1 MEDMRHF
8 FPGSNTSR
16 GFYNRFAY
24 IMPKEQVRRKIILK
38 GGPGVGKNTFMH
50 RVADYL
56 LTNGRAVEFFH
67 CSSDPDSLDGIA
79 APEIGF
85 VMIDGTAPH
94 VVDPVL
100 PGAAD
105 GILNLGECLNEAM
118 LEKNVDSIRAASDQI
133 SRCFLR
139 TYDYL
144 SAAAP
149 LMIGINRQWRERTPP
164 GSMEALART
173 LIGKYLTGEEGFA
186 TERELF
192 AEAYTPKGYIS
203 FLPTLLSKRVVCI
216 DSPWGFSPHPL
227 LARLRD
233 AALDRG
239 IPVLGLYNPLLPGE
253 LNHLNFP
260 SLSMSV
266 VTSPVDKQS
275 ETVDLKEA
283 LSLNQAASKEQVFNR
298 KIYEQLI
305 QRAVESLRDA
315 KRRHDDLEKWYVAA
329 MDYGLWEK
337 ALDKVKTTIGII
349 AGAL

>member
-24 IMPKEQVRRKIILK
+24 IMSKEQVRRKIILK

-50 RVADYL
+50 RVADHL
-56 LTNGRAVEFFH
+56 ETLGRAVEFFH

-79 APEIGF
+79 APELGF

-100 PGAAD
+100 PGAVD

-118 LEKNVDSIRAASDQI
+118 MEKSRDSIREASEQI

-139 TYDYL
+139 AYDYL
-144 SAAAP
+144 GAAAP
-149 LMIGINRQWRERTPP
+149 LIIGINRQWRDRTPP

-173 LIGKYLTGEEGFA
+173 MIGKFLTGGEGLA

-192 AEAYTPKGYIS
+192 AEAYTPKGYLS
-203 FLPTLLSKRVVCI
+203 YLPTLLLSRVLLI
-216 DSPWGFSPHPL
+216 DAPWGFSSHPL
-227 LARLRD
+227 LAKLRD
-233 AALDRG
+233 EALDQG

-260 SLSMSV
+260 SLSLSV
-266 VTSPVDKQS
+266 VTSPVEIRS

-283 LSLNQAASKEQVFNR
+283 LSLKQAASKEQAFDR

-305 QRAVESLRDA
+305 QRAVESLREA

-337 ALDKVKTTIGII
+337 ALDRVKTTIDTISQ
-349 AGAL
+349 AH